1 MDAVVGAP
9 VLTMLPQLV
18 VTGIMIGSIYALL
31 ALCFYVVHAGTGVI
45 NFAQGDFVVIG
56 LVFIWTCLVGL
67 KLPLLLSIPLTV
79 IATGLVVAMLE
90 RLTIAPLRSRDP
102 VVPLLVTLAL
112 GILIRG
118 LIQLL
123 WGAQPRSVPQFSG
136 DSPILIAGAAILPQ
150 ALWIVGGTVV
160 ILAGLYVFFTRTLFG
175 LAMRGAASDREGAQV
190 IGVNANYISF
200 YAFGLS
206 ALISG
211 ATGAIIAPTVTADP
225 FIGLD
230 FSLKG
235 FAGAVLG
242 GIDKP
247 HAAVLGGLFIG
258 ILETLIAGLVSSEY
272 RNLFVFGILMLVL
285 VLRPSGLLGGRG

>member
-1 MDAVVGAP
+1 
-9 VLTMLPQLV
+9 MLPQLL
-18 VTGIMIGSIYALL
+18 VTGVMIGSIYGLL

-45 NFAQGDFVVIG
+45 NFAQGDFVMIG
-56 LVFIWTCLVGL
+56 LIFIWTALVSF
-67 KLPLLLSIPLTV
+67 KLPLALAIPLTV
-79 IATGLVVAMLE
+79 IATGLVVAALE
-90 RLTIAPLRSRDP
+90 RVAINPVDSQDP
-102 VVPLLVTLAL
+102 IIPLLVTLAL

-118 LIQLL
+118 LVQLL

-136 DSPILIAGAAILPQ
+136 DAPILIGGAAIMPQ
-150 ALWIVGGTVV
+150 TFWIVGGAAL
-160 ILAGLYVFFTRTLFG
+160 ILLVLYVFFTKTLFG
-175 LAMRGAASDREGAQV
+175 LAMRAAASDREGAQV
-190 IGVNANYISF
+190 IGVNARLISF

-211 ATGAIIAPTVTADP
+211 ATGALIAPNTNADP

-230 FSLKG
+230 LSLKG

-258 ILETLIAGLVSSEY
+258 IIETLIAGLVSSEY
-272 RNLFVFGILMLVL
+272 RNLFVFAVLIVVL
-285 VLRPSGLLGGRG
+285 VFRPNGLLGAKS

>member
-1 MDAVVGAP
+1 MPMLA
-9 VLTMLPQLV
+9 MLPQLIAS
-18 VTGIMIGSIYALL
+18 GIVIGCIYAML
-31 ALCFYVVHAGTGVI
+31 ALCFYVVHAGAGVI

-56 LVFIWTCLVGL
+56 LVFIWTCLVGF
-67 KLPLLLSIPLTV
+67 KLPLLLAIPLTV
-79 IATGLVVAMLE
+79 IATGLVVAVLE
-90 RLTIAPLRSRDP
+90 RLTIAPLRTQDP
-102 VVPLLVTLAL
+102 IIPLLVTLAL

-118 LIQLL
+118 SVQLL
-123 WGAQPRSVPQFSG
+123 WGAQPRAVPQFSG
-136 DSPILIAGAAILPQ
+136 DQPILIAGAAILPQ
-150 ALWIVGGTVV
+150 AIWIVAGTVV
-160 ILAGLYVFFTRTLFG
+160 ILGLLYVFFTRMLFG

-190 IGVNANYISF
+190 IGVNANYIAF

-211 ATGAIIAPTVTADP
+211 ATGAIIAPMVTADP

-247 HAAVLGGLFIG
+247 YAAVLGGLFIG
-258 ILETLIAGLVSSEY
+258 ILETLIAGLISSEY

-285 VLRPSGLLGGRG
+285 VLRPGGLLGGKV

>member
-1 MDAVVGAP
+1 
-9 VLTMLPQLV
+9 MLPQLV
-18 VTGIMIGSIYALL
+18 ATGIMIGCIYAML

-67 KLPLLLSIPLTV
+67 KLPLLVSIPLTV
-79 IATGLVVAMLE
+79 IATGLVVAVLE
-90 RLTIAPLRSRDP
+90 RLTIAPLRTHDP
-102 VVPLLVTLAL
+102 IIPLLVTLAL

-118 LIQLL
+118 SIQLL
-123 WGAQPRSVPQFSG
+123 WGAQPRQVPQFSG
-136 DSPILIAGAAILPQ
+136 DQPIMIGGAAILPQ
-150 ALWIVGGTVV
+150 AIWIVGGTLV
-160 ILAGLYVFFTRTLFG
+160 ILAVLYVVFTRTLFG

-190 IGVNANYISF
+190 IGVNAGLIGF

-230 FSLKG
+230 LSLKG

-258 ILETLIAGLVSSEY
+258 IVETLIAGLVSSEY
-272 RNLFVFGILMLVL
+272 RNLFVFAILMLVL
-285 VLRPSGLLGGRG
+285 VLRPSGLLGGKS

>member
-1 MDAVVGAP
+1 MS
-9 VLTMLPQLV
+9 MLPQLL
-18 VTGIMIGSIYALL
+18 VTGVMIGSIYALL

-45 NFAQGDFVVIG
+45 NFAQGDFVMVG
-56 LVFIWTCLVGL
+56 LIFVWTALVGF
-67 KLPLLLSIPLTV
+67 KLPLFLAIPLTV
-79 IATGLVVAMLE
+79 IATGLVIAALE
-90 RLTIAPLRSRDP
+90 RVAINPVGGQDP
-102 VVPLLVTLAL
+102 IIPLLVTLAL

-118 LIQLL
+118 LVQLL

-136 DSPILIAGAAILPQ
+136 DTPIMVGSAAIMPQ
-150 ALWIVGGTVV
+150 TFWIVGGAV
-160 ILAGLYVFFTRTLFG
+160 IILVLLYLFFTKTLFG
-175 LAMRGAASDREGAQV
+175 LAMRASASDREGAQV
-190 IGVNANYISF
+190 IGVNARLISF

-211 ATGAIIAPTVTADP
+211 ATGALIAPNTNADP

-230 FSLKG
+230 LSLKG

-247 HAAVLGGLFIG
+247 HAAVLGGLSIG

-272 RNLFVFGILMLVL
+272 RNLFVFALLIVVL
-285 VLRPSGLLGGRG
+285 VVRPNGLLGAKG